1 MVHAHISSNA
11 NESKPQIN
19 AFKIWSTEGVTSQ
32 NEVQMK
38 VEPFIP
44 HKILLKMSQ
53 VIGVL
58 ILFYVLSVKM
68 TGRTCVFHVACV
80 YGHTSIYLGSA
91 HPSVE
96 HCCNFRTW
104 EREIYPSYTI
114 YTKTNLYNVKNI
126 CIYYYKYCNY

>member
-53 VIGVL
+53 VI
-58 ILFYVLSVKM
+58 
-68 TGRTCVFHVACV
+68 
-80 YGHTSIYLGSA
+80 
-91 HPSVE
+91 
-96 HCCNFRTW
+96 
-104 EREIYPSYTI
+104 
-114 YTKTNLYNVKNI
+114 
-126 CIYYYKYCNY
+126 